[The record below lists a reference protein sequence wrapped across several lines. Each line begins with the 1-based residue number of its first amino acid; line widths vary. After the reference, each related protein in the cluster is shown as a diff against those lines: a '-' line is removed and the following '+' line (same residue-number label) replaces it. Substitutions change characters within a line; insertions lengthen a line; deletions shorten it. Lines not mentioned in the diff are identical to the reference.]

1 MEYVCVLIA
10 YLIGSVPMG
19 IVVARALRLPDP
31 RTTGSGNPG
40 ATNVLR
46 YGGKAAA
53 ALTLAGDVTKG
64 VAAILIA
71 RFATAD
77 SSVIAFSGLA
87 VFLGHLYPVF
97 FGFRGGKGVATA
109 LGVWLVLVP
118 AVGLLLLLTWLIIA
132 AAFRYSS
139 LAALVAAGLSP
150 FYVWWSAAGPAYL
163 MLSVA
168 MTLLLI
174 WRHRSNIRNLMLG
187 KEGRIS
193 FSRQPVEDR

>member
-1 MEYVCVLIA
+1 MEYACVLIA
-10 YLIGSVPMG
+10 YLLGSVPMG

-53 ALTLAGDVTKG
+53 ALTLAGDIVKG
-64 VAAILIA
+64 VAAVLIA

-97 FGFRGGKGVATA
+97 FGFRGGK
-109 LGVWLVLVP
+109 
-118 AVGLLLLLTWLIIA
+118 
-132 AAFRYSS
+132 
-139 LAALVAAGLSP
+139 
-150 FYVWWSAAGPAYL
+150 
-163 MLSVA
+163 
-168 MTLLLI
+168 
-174 WRHRSNIRNLMLG
+174 
-187 KEGRIS
+187 
-193 FSRQPVEDR
+193 